1 MLGQTVADD
10 VSLFSL
16 LCRPRCA
23 PSTRPDPCSSAMTL
37 LLPPAIHLT
46 LPGRHRI
53 PVSSMCSPTSPAD
66 LRRTHIHSSPIC
78 SLVLPKSH
86 PAPRLALHILPRSPA
101 PLRDTPFVAAYMALF
116 TAALVGTNVQLI
128 QYARVSGRGF
138 LSKLSL
144 TPLSLWNESLTSDPP
159 RSPST
164 LS

>member
-1 MLGQTVADD
+1 
-10 VSLFSL
+10 
-16 LCRPRCA
+16 
-23 PSTRPDPCSSAMTL
+23 
-37 LLPPAIHLT
+37 
-46 LPGRHRI
+46 
-53 PVSSMCSPTSPAD
+53 
-66 LRRTHIHSSPIC
+66 
-78 SLVLPKSH
+78 
-86 PAPRLALHILPRSPA
+86 
-101 PLRDTPFVAAYMALF
+101 MALF